1 MKILKALL
9 FFLFLYAYAAK
20 AQIQSPFF
28 VDVTQSSQEKVFEH
42 TLQLLFDSRY
52 FIQSAD
58 KASGLIKC
66 KTVVPDKRMFSSKNG
81 DVLEFNLL
89 IRAIHADT
97 VRIHVQTNVIEKQR
111 TGSVGN
117 MGLYNNDLGVSSDPK
132 YYRAILAFLK
142 QRLTSN

>member
-28 VDVTQSSQEKVFEH
+28 VDVTHSSQEQVFEH

-66 KTVVPDKRMFSSKNG
+66 KTVPDKRMFSSKNG

-89 IRAIHADT
+89 IRPIHADT
-97 VRIHVQTNVIEKQR
+97 VRIHVQTNVIEKQK

-117 MGLYNNDLGVSSDPK
+117 MGLHNNDLGVSSDPK
-132 YYRAILAFLK
+132 YYRAILAFLN
-142 QRLTSN
+142 QRLASN